1 MYYFIDVESY
11 GDVQRHIIHKLSE
24 NSFVSFPMISDNPNM
39 VSYLEWLA
47 EGNTPE
53 PWEAQ

>member
-24 NSFVSFPMISDNPNM
+24 NSFVSFPMTSDNPNM
-39 VSYLEWLA
+39 VSYLAWLA

-53 PWEAQ
+53 PWEV